1 MRSRAVQRPGDGS
14 SCELSSFETPLGWF
28 ALLGRQGDLI
38 RIGIGDRTQK
48 SLITRIARQE
58 GLSTREIKLTDWSPL
73 LRRRLIQYADREP
86 VDFSDVELNWPD
98 VMTPFRKR
106 VIAQTRRIPWGMTK
120 TYGEIA
126 ELAESPRAAR
136 AVGTAMA
143 ENRFPIVIP
152 CHRVVA
158 SGGRIGGFSA
168 PQGVSLKRQ
177 LLAVESDIALR
188 HELEV

>member
-1 MRSRAVQRPGDGS
+1 M
-14 SCELSSFETPLGWF
+14 
-28 ALLGRQGDLI
+28 
-38 RIGIGDRTQK
+38 
-48 SLITRIARQE
+48 
-58 GLSTREIKLTDWSPL
+58 